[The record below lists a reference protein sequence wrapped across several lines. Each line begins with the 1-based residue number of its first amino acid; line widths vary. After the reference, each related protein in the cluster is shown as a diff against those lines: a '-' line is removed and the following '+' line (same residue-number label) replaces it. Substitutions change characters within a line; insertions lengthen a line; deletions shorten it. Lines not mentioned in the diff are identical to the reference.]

1 MSSPSA
7 TSRLAPSTALAVLLA
22 ALVLAACGSDGSGQS
37 GSGAAMRGGAV
48 QPGEA
53 PSTDAAASS
62 SQGTGVLD
70 GTLPRLNG
78 EPDDLARYRGEVVL
92 VVNTA
97 TECGFTPQFEG
108 LERLYRERR
117 SDGFVIL
124 GFPADDVA
132 HQEPRSDEAIAE
144 FCKANF
150 GVTFPMFAKSNVV
163 DDPVNPVFAKL
174 DDDLGEPSW
183 NFNKYLLDRRG
194 RPVERF
200 DQTTAPDDPELAAAI
215 DRLVSR

>member
-1 MSSPSA
+1 M
-7 TSRLAPSTALAVLLA
+7 SRLILPVLALALAVG
-22 ALVLAACGSDGSGQS
+22 ACGSDSSHSDGS
-37 GSGAAMRGGAV
+37 AAGPVMGTP
-48 QPGEA
+48 QPQ
-53 PSTDAAASS
+53 TTAASS
-62 SQGTGVLD
+62 DQGVLS

-78 EPDDLARYRGEVVL
+78 EPQDLAAYRGKVVL

-108 LERLYRERR
+108 LEELYKQHRAE
-117 SDGFVIL
+117 GLVIL

-132 HQEPRSDEAIAE
+132 HQEPRSDDEIAE
-144 FCKANF
+144 FCRANF
-150 GVTFPMFAKSNVV
+150 GVSFPMFAKSNVV

-174 DDDLGEPSW
+174 DDELGEPSW

-200 DQTTAPDDPELAAAI
+200 DQTTEPDSPELARAI
-215 DRLVSR
+215 DEQL